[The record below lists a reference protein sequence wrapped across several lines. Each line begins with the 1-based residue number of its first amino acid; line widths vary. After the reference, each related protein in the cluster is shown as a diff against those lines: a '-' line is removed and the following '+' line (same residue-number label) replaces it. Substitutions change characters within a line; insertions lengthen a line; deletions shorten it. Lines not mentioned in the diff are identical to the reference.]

1 MTLGLFLATGLAAL
15 GDWIAVAQRRFRLEH
30 VLKPLTLLLLVVA
43 AATADLG
50 GGKAWIVAGLVLGLL
65 GDVALMLS
73 DRSAGVADRS
83 FVLGLGSFLL
93 GHVCYVVGFV
103 TRGVHP
109 LFLLAAFLF
118 VGGVTAL
125 TLPRVLAG
133 VRRSG
138 DAHLVAAVAGY
149 ATVLALMVICAIGT
163 GGILTTVGALLFLGS
178 DIVLAHDRFVAP
190 LTRGPLLVI
199 VSYHLGQLLIV
210 LGLLR

>member
-15 GDWIAVAQRRFRLEH
+15 GDWFAVAQRRFRLEY

-50 GGKAWIVAGLVLGLL
+50 AGRGWIVAGLVFGLL
-65 GDVALMLS
+65 GDVGLMLS
-73 DRSAGVADRS
+73 DRRSDVADPY
-83 FVLGLGSFLL
+83 FLLGLGSFLL

-109 LFLLAAFLF
+109 LFLLAGLML
-118 VGGVTAL
+118 VGGISAL
-125 TLPRVLAG
+125 TLPRVLSGARRAG
-133 VRRSG
+133 
-138 DAHLVAAVAGY
+138 DDHLVIPVAAY
-149 ATVLALMVICAIGT
+149 AVVLAVMVICAIGT

-178 DIVLAHDRFVAP
+178 DIVLAYDRFVAA
-190 LTRGPLLVI
+190 LARGPLLVI